1 MNRTPRKAMAYAM
14 MILVVLVA
22 GWLFYGLPGNKSHSS
37 NNGQKEE
44 QTAETPADSA
54 DSAMTQTAGTG
65 PEADALAVKDGQTPG
80 NAESPYLLDHL
91 PFKEEDVTGITAKS
105 DSGSVQVPAKRKAVL
120 LQSLRFT
127 DMQGAAV
134 KENPVAERKPII
146 LQFTLNNSSYEL
158 TYDLALNAFQYD
170 GHAYYADDQVL
181 LLMQGLFRENKV
193 LASFDTLLEQ
203 ARVEQEQAGS
213 AEPQALEAS
222 RAQVEG
228 LDFDGWEK
236 RLAGEQAENVLWEK
250 PFYDDSEGQVKQAR
264 LYKDGVLALNRII
277 VFTMADHQTAD
288 GVKVGIGESGVMDK
302 LGPKALR
309 LVSRWSYKVGD
320 YYRFH
325 VYFQDQKVKYVVLS
339 QPL

>member
-1 MNRTPRKAMAYAM
+1 MNRTPRNVMAYAM

-22 GWLFYGLPGNKSHSS
+22 GWLFYGLPVNKSHPS

-44 QTAETPADSA
+44 QTSEMPADSA
-54 DSAMTQTAGTG
+54 DSAMTQPAGTE
-65 PEADALAVKDGQTPG
+65 PEADALAAKDGQTPG

-105 DSGSVQVPAKRKAVL
+105 DSGSVQVPAERQAVL

-127 DMQGAAV
+127 DMQGAVV
-134 KENPVAERKPII
+134 KENPGAERKPVI
-146 LQFTLNNSSYEL
+146 LQFTLNDSSYEL

-181 LLMQGLFRENKV
+181 LLMQGLFRENKD
-193 LASFDTLLEQ
+193 LATLDALLEQ
-203 ARVEQEQAGS
+203 ARVEQEQAGA
-213 AEPQALEAS
+213 AEPEALEAS
-222 RAQVEG
+222 RAEVEG
-228 LDFDGWEK
+228 LDFNGWEQ

-250 PFYDDSEGQVKQAR
+250 PFYDDSTGRVKQAR
-264 LYKDGVLALNRII
+264 LFKDGVLALNRII
-277 VFTMADHQTAD
+277 VFTTADHQTAD
-288 GVKVGIGESGVMDK
+288 GVKVGIGAGNVMDK

-325 VYFQDQKVKYVVLS
+325 VYFQDQKVKYIVLS